1 MQQVRSEA
9 ENSCFFKIVQNHAQ
23 KMRLEKWCIS
33 APVELKKVLSA
44 QSYGHFT
51 AALEFW
57 SQCRI
62 LTFCRST
69 LQAKVGRFL
78 RDPGD
83 LRPLA
88 DLSWFSGDAAI
99 AKGSW
104 PYRPTLYKKLTVHEI
119 RIPNNS
125 NNNIIEY
132 NKVSHWKKQINNNKI
147 IKIKNNNKT

>member
-1 MQQVRSEA
+1 MIILQQKHYIKKS
-9 ENSCFFKIVQNHAQ
+9 SFFKILQNHAQ
-23 KMRLEKWCIS
+23 KMRLEKWCRT

-57 SQCRI
+57 FQYRI

-88 DLSWFSGDAAI
+88 DLS
-99 AKGSW
+99 
-104 PYRPTLYKKLTVHEI
+104 
-119 RIPNNS
+119 
-125 NNNIIEY
+125 
-132 NKVSHWKKQINNNKI
+132 
-147 IKIKNNNKT
+147 

>member
-1 MQQVRSEA
+1 MILQQKHCIKKSSV
-9 ENSCFFKIVQNHAQ
+9 FKILQNHAQ
-23 KMRLEKWCIS
+23 KMRLEKLCRT

-88 DLSWFSGDAAI
+88 DLS
-99 AKGSW
+99 
-104 PYRPTLYKKLTVHEI
+104 
-119 RIPNNS
+119 
-125 NNNIIEY
+125 
-132 NKVSHWKKQINNNKI
+132 
-147 IKIKNNNKT
+147 

>member
-1 MQQVRSEA
+1 MQNTSGNATSSAWSRKFVF
-9 ENSCFFKIVQNHAQ
+9 FFKIVQNHAQ
-23 KMRLEKWCIS
+23 KMRLEKWCRT

-104 PYRPTLYKKLTVHEI
+104 PYRPTLYKKLTVSYINEKKWK
-119 RIPNNS
+119 NEN
-125 NNNIIEY
+125 Y
-132 NKVSHWKKQINNNKI
+132 NKMIKKYTNNGNKLC
-147 IKIKNNNKT
+147 

>member
-1 MQQVRSEA
+1 MQTNQSEP
-9 ENSCFFKIVQNHAQ
+9 ENVCFFKIVQNHAQ
-23 KMRLEKWCIS
+23 KMRLEKWCRT

-104 PYRPTLYKKLTVHEI
+104 PYRPTLYKKLTVLEKLA
-119 RIPNNS
+119 RLDYRKWTNVELQTSYKSTKFQKFYQDLVAQVN
-125 NNNIIEY
+125 
-132 NKVSHWKKQINNNKI
+132 
-147 IKIKNNNKT
+147 